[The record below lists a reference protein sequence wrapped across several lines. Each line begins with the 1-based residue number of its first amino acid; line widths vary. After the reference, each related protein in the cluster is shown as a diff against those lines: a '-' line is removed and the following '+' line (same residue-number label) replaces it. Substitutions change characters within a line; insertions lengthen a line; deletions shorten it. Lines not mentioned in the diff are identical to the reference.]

1 MGVAAA
7 RTLGGEGPASA
18 LLRAR
23 PLATTVVGSYS
34 VPEWL
39 GRLKTDFYQSR
50 ISAQHLNEIH
60 DVAIKAA
67 LKDQELAGVDI
78 VSDGEL
84 RRDNDIDY
92 LLIRIPG
99 VRIPRRSKTDYYD
112 YYDAEV
118 TEPLPA
124 AGPLRPGLTADFA
137 FTREET
143 DRPIK
148 FSFTGPF
155 SLSRRIRGTGYAD
168 PADLVRALA
177 RWLNA
182 QAQELA
188 AAGADL
194 LQIDEPFLA
203 GYPEQVDLAI
213 EAVNIVTAGVPVTW
227 ALHVCYGNRYARP
240 LWEGH
245 YDFLFP
251 AVASARVDALV
262 LEFARK
268 GLDDLRLLRQ
278 HAWDRYLGL
287 GVIDVKATEVETADL
302 VASRIRRALEYVP
315 AQRLMVNPDCGLR
328 HLPTAVAQAKLRAMV
343 AGAAQV
349 RQELAARAG

>member
-7 RTLGGEGPASA
+7 RPLAGDGPATA
-18 LLRAR
+18 TLRTK

-39 GRLKTDFYQSR
+39 SRLKTDCYQRR

-67 LKDQELAGVDI
+67 LKDQELTGVDI

-92 LLIRIPG
+92 LLTRIPG
-99 VRIPRRSKTDYYD
+99 VRISQRSKTDYYD
-112 YYDAEV
+112 YYEAQV
-118 TEPLPA
+118 SEPLPDT
-124 AGPLRPGLTADFA
+124 GLLVPGLAQDFA
-137 FTREET
+137 FTREQT
-143 DRPIK
+143 QRPVK

-155 SLSRRIRGTGYAD
+155 SLSRRIGGGGYAD
-168 PADLVRALA
+168 PAELVRALA

-182 QAQELA
+182 QARELA

-203 GYPEQVDLAI
+203 GYPEQVELAI

-251 AVASARVDALV
+251 AVALARVDALV

-268 GLDDLRLLRQ
+268 GLEDLRLLRQ

-287 GVIDVKATEVETADL
+287 GVIDVKATEVESADL
-302 VASRIRRALEYVP
+302 VAARIRRALEFVP

-328 HLPTAVAQAKLRAMV
+328 HLPAEVARAKLRAMV
-343 AGAAQV
+343 AGAALV
-349 RQELAARAG
+349 RRELRD